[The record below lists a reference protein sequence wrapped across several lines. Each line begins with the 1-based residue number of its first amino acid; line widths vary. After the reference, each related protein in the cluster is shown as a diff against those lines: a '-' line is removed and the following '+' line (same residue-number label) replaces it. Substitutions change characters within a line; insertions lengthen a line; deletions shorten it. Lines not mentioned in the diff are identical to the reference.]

1 MLFTFRY
8 VSIKKAGS
16 LAISNPER
24 PRKGFFC
31 GFDEFYSCGTSH
43 ARYHRDYL
51 WCTIDTCMRLP
62 IRFIIIIVS
71 ALILGLPLIKS
82 SYAIYDPTSKP
93 NNTVGIH
100 ILFPSELSEAAR
112 LVNSTNGD
120 WGYVTIPIQASDKN
134 LIKWQ
139 GFMDDARKNHLIPI
153 LRLATD
159 GDYFNKVSWSKP
171 TDGDVLD
178 FANFLNSLNW
188 PTKNRYVVIYNE
200 PNRGDEWGGAPNPAE
215 YAEIL
220 NYAAQVFKERSDEFF
235 ILSAGLD
242 NASSNID
249 GQSINEYSFI
259 RQMDAAV
266 PGVFGRIDGL
276 ASHSYPNPG
285 FSQPP
290 SLYGYEGTSSFKY
303 EQDLVQ
309 NLEGKKLPVF
319 ITETGWTD
327 AQVSESVQSTYY
339 KDTFTSVWND
349 KNVIAVTP
357 FLLNA
362 GMGPFAQFSFIKD
375 KLPTQDKYK
384 ALQTLQKNKGE
395 PMLNEYPLTQTINPV
410 EKDLPLDRFTK
421 NIRQNYT
428 ATVSK
433 ATKIFM
439 KWLLNF

>member
-1 MLFTFRY
+1 
-8 VSIKKAGS
+8 
-16 LAISNPER
+16 
-24 PRKGFFC
+24 
-31 GFDEFYSCGTSH
+31 
-43 ARYHRDYL
+43 
-51 WCTIDTCMRLP
+51 MRLP
-62 IRFIIIIVS
+62 IRYIVIIIS
-71 ALILGLPLIKS
+71 SLILSFSLVKTS
-82 SYAIYDPTSKP
+82 FAVYDPTSKP
-93 NNTVGIH
+93 NNIVGIH
-100 ILFPSELSEAAR
+100 ILFPSELSEAAG

-120 WGYVTIPIQASDKN
+120 WGYITIPIQASDKN

-139 GFMDDARKNHLIPI
+139 DFMDDARINHLIPI

-159 GDYFNKVSWSKP
+159 GDFFNKVSWSKP

-200 PNRGDEWGGAPNPAE
+200 PNRGDEWGGVPDASE

-220 NYAAQVFKERSDEFF
+220 SYAAQVFKQRSDEFF

-242 NASSNID
+242 NASANIA
-249 GQSINEYSFI
+249 GQSINEYSFM
-259 RQMDAAV
+259 RQMDNAV
-266 PGVFGRIDGL
+266 PGVFGKIDGL

-290 SLYGYEGTSSFKY
+290 SLYGYMGTASFKY

-309 NLEGKKLPVF
+309 NLEGKQLPIF

-327 AQVSESVQSTYY
+327 TQIPEPVQSTYY
-339 KDTFTSVWND
+339 KDTFTSIWND

-357 FLLNA
+357 FLLRA
-362 GMGPFAQFSFIKD
+362 GEGPFAQFSFIKD
-375 KLPTQDKYK
+375 GSQKQDKYK
-384 ALQTLQKNKGE
+384 ALQTLQKTKGE
-395 PMLNEYPLTQTINPV
+395 PILNNYPLISNPV
-410 EKDLPLDRFTK
+410 KPESNLPIDLFTK
-421 NIRQNYT
+421 SINQNYT

>member
-1 MLFTFRY
+1 MRIP
-8 VSIKKAGS
+8 IK
-16 LAISNPER
+16 
-24 PRKGFFC
+24 
-31 GFDEFYSCGTSH
+31 
-43 ARYHRDYL
+43 YL
-51 WCTIDTCMRLP
+51 
-62 IRFIIIIVS
+62 IVIFS
-71 ALILGLPLIKS
+71 SLILSFLLVKS
-82 SYAIYDPTSKP
+82 SYAVYDPTSKP

-139 GFMDDARKNHLIPI
+139 DFMDDARKNHLVPI
-153 LRLATD
+153 LRLATA

-171 TDGDVLD
+171 TDDDVLD

-200 PNRGDEWGGAPNPAE
+200 PNRGDEWGGVPGPAE

-220 NYAAQVFKERSDEFF
+220 SYAADIFKKRSDEFF
-235 ILSAGLD
+235 VLSAGLD
-242 NASSNID
+242 NASANIA
-249 GQSINEYSFI
+249 GQSVNEYSFM
-259 RQMDAAV
+259 RQMDNAV
-266 PGVFGRIDGL
+266 PGIFGKIDGL

-290 SLYGYEGTSSFKY
+290 STYGYEGTSSFKY

-309 NLEGKKLPVF
+309 SLEGKKLPVF

-327 AQVSESVQSTYY
+327 TQIPESIQSAYY
-339 KDTFTSVWND
+339 KEAFASIWND
-349 KNVIAVTP
+349 KSVIAVTP
-357 FLLNA
+357 FLLRA
-362 GMGPFAQFSFIKD
+362 GTGPFEQFSFIKD
-375 KLPTQDKYK
+375 GSQKQDKYK
-384 ALQTLQKNKGE
+384 ALQSLQKNKGE
-395 PMLNEYPLTQTINPV
+395 PMLNDYPLTQTASSV

-421 NIRQNYT
+421 NIKQNYT

-439 KWLLNF
+439 KWLLNI

>member
-1 MLFTFRY
+1 
-8 VSIKKAGS
+8 
-16 LAISNPER
+16 
-24 PRKGFFC
+24 
-31 GFDEFYSCGTSH
+31 
-43 ARYHRDYL
+43 
-51 WCTIDTCMRLP
+51 MRLP
-62 IRFIIIIVS
+62 IRYIVIIVS
-71 ALILGLPLIKS
+71 SLILSFSLVKS

-93 NNTVGIH
+93 NNIMGIH

-139 GFMDDARKNHLIPI
+139 GFMDDTRKNHLIPI

-171 TDGDVLD
+171 NDGDVLD

-200 PNRGDEWGGAPNPAE
+200 PNRGDEWGGVPDASE

-220 NYAAQVFKERSDEFF
+220 SYAADVFKQRSDEFF
-235 ILSAGLD
+235 VLSAGLD
-242 NASSNID
+242 NASANIA
-249 GQSINEYSFI
+249 GQSVNEYSFM
-259 RQMDAAV
+259 RQMENAV
-266 PGVFGRIDGL
+266 PGIFEKIDGL

-290 SLYGYEGTSSFKY
+290 SAYGYEGTSSFKY
-303 EQDLVQ
+303 EQDLAQ
-309 NLEGKKLPVF
+309 SLEGKQLPVF

-327 AQVSESVQSTYY
+327 TQIPESVQATYY

-357 FLLNA
+357 FLLRA
-362 GMGPFAQFSFIKD
+362 GTGPFEQFSFIKD
-375 KLPTQDKYK
+375 GSQKQDKYK
-384 ALQTLQKNKGE
+384 ALEALQKNKGE
-395 PMLNEYPLTQTINPV
+395 PILNEYPLTQTASSV
-410 EKDLPLDRFTK
+410 EKDLPLDKFTK
-421 NIRQNYT
+421 SIKQNYT

-439 KWLLNF
+439 KWLLNI

>member
-1 MLFTFRY
+1 
-8 VSIKKAGS
+8 
-16 LAISNPER
+16 
-24 PRKGFFC
+24 
-31 GFDEFYSCGTSH
+31 
-43 ARYHRDYL
+43 
-51 WCTIDTCMRLP
+51 MRLP
-62 IRFIIIIVS
+62 IRFIIIIVFS
-71 ALILGLPLIKS
+71 LILSFSLVKS
-82 SYAIYDPTSKP
+82 SFAFYDPTSKP
-93 NNTVGIH
+93 NNIVGIH

-112 LVNSTNGD
+112 LVNSAGGD
-120 WGYVTIPIQASDKN
+120 WGYVTIPIQASDKD
-134 LIKWQ
+134 LVRWQ

-171 TDGDVLD
+171 TDADVLD

-200 PNRGDEWGGAPNPAE
+200 PNRGDEWGGVPSASE

-220 NYAAQVFKERSDEFF
+220 SYAADVFKQRSDEFF

-249 GQSINEYSFI
+249 GQSVNEYSFM
-259 RQMDAAV
+259 RQMDSAV
-266 PGVFGRIDGL
+266 PGIFGKIDGL

-290 SLYGYEGTSSFKY
+290 SDGYESTSSFKY
-303 EQDLVQ
+303 EEDLAQ
-309 NLEGKKLPVF
+309 NLSGKQLPVF

-327 AQVSESVQSTYY
+327 TQIPESTQATYY
-339 KDTFTSVWND
+339 KDTFTSIWND

-357 FLLNA
+357 FLLRA
-362 GMGPFAQFSFIKD
+362 GEGPFAQFSFIKD
-375 KLPTQDKYK
+375 GSQKADKYK
-384 ALQTLQKNKGE
+384 ALQDLPKNKGE
-395 PMLNEYPLTQTINPV
+395 PILNNYPLTDNSPAV
-410 EKDLPLDRFTK
+410 ESNLPIDMFTK
-421 NIRQNYT
+421 SIKQNYT

>member
-1 MLFTFRY
+1 MYSVDVKWYIVRKLLIFLLLLVILFSYFTR
-8 VSIKKAGS
+8 
-16 LAISNPER
+16 N
-24 PRKGFFC
+24 
-31 GFDEFYSCGTSH
+31 
-43 ARYHRDYL
+43 
-51 WCTIDTCMRLP
+51 
-62 IRFIIIIVS
+62 
-71 ALILGLPLIKS
+71 AL
-82 SYAIYDPTSKP
+82 AIYDPTSKP
-93 NNTVGIH
+93 NNSIGIH

-112 LVNSTNGD
+112 LVNSTGGD

-153 LRLATD
+153 MRLATD

-171 TDGDVLD
+171 DDGDVLD

-200 PNRGDEWGGAPNPAE
+200 PNRGDEWGGAPNPGE

-220 NYAAQVFKERSDEFF
+220 SYAAQVFKQRSDEFF

-242 NASSNID
+242 NGSSNID
-249 GQSINEYSFI
+249 GQSINEYSFM

-266 PGVFGRIDGL
+266 PGIFGKIDGL

-290 SLYGYEGTSSFKY
+290 LTYGYEGTSSFKY

-309 NLEGKKLPVF
+309 NLEGKVLPVF

-327 AQVSESVQSTYY
+327 TQVPESVQFTYY
-339 KDTFTSVWND
+339 KDAFASVWND
-349 KNVIAVTP
+349 KNIIAVTP
-357 FLLNA
+357 FLLRA
-362 GMGPFAQFSFIKD
+362 GTGPFAQFSFIMDGSQK
-375 KLPTQDKYK
+375 QDKYN
-384 ALQTLQKNKGE
+384 ALQTLQKTKGE
-395 PMLNEYPLTQTINPV
+395 PMLNDYPLTQAANPI
-410 EKDLPLDRFTK
+410 ENNLQLDTFTK
-421 NIRQNYT
+421 SIKQNYT

-433 ATKIFM
+433 ATKILM
-439 KWLLNF
+439 KWFLNF